1 MKKEINMNS
10 DDKLLKAL
18 MSQAADYTIDDALE
32 NEMTINMGPQHPATH
47 GVLRL
52 VLRLDGETVISSVPE
67 LGYLHRG
74 YEKMAE
80 NMSYIEFIPH
90 TDRLDYTATMCN
102 NVAYTLAVEK
112 LIGIEAPPRAQYIR
126 MIIAELSRIAA
137 HMVAIGTY
145 AMDVGAVTMV
155 MWTFREREKIQD
167 IYDLLAGARFTTS
180 YTRIGGV
187 ASDIDDT
194 ALKMTKEYLDQLAPA
209 LDEMAA
215 LLNTN
220 KIFLD
225 RLEGIGVL
233 SKEDAIAYGVTGPS
247 LRASG
252 VEYDVRRAKP
262 YLFYNEIDFNIPTY
276 TEGDCLAR
284 YHLRADEVRE
294 SIKILYQCLQKIPKG
309 EIKANEPKKV
319 VAGKTEVYSKME
331 ELIHDFMIINQGI
344 NPPVGDTFFSAEN
357 PKGEL
362 GFYLVSNGS
371 GQPWKMK
378 IRSPSFC
385 NLQVLSNLCKGHMI
399 SDVVAIIGS
408 LDPVMGEADK

>member
-1 MKKEINMNS
+1 MINVHN
-10 DDKLLKAL
+10 DEKLLKAL
-18 MSQAADYTIDDALE
+18 FGQNKDIIIEDALDH
-32 NEMTINMGPQHPATH
+32 EMVINMGPQHPATH

-52 VLRLDGETVISSVPE
+52 VLRLDGEKIVAVIPE

-80 NMSYIEFIPH
+80 NMSYYEFIPH
-90 TDRLDYTATMCN
+90 TDRLDYTSTMCN
-102 NVAYTLAVEK
+102 NVAYALAVEK
-112 LIGIEAPPRAQYIR
+112 LAGIEAPPRAQYIR
-126 MIIAELSRIAA
+126 MIISELSRIMG
-137 HMVAIGTY
+137 HLVSIGTF

-155 MWTFREREKIQD
+155 LWTFKEREYIQN
-167 IYDLLAGARFTTS
+167 IYDRIAGARFTTS

-187 ASDIDDT
+187 ASDMDDE
-194 ALKMTKEYLDQLAPA
+194 AIEMTKKFIDYFEEPMNDY
-209 LDEMAA
+209 EN
-215 LLNTN
+215 LLNKN

-225 RLEGIGVL
+225 RLEGVGVL
-233 SKEDAIAYGVTGPS
+233 SREDAVSLGITGPN

-262 YLFYNEIDFNIPTY
+262 YLFYNEIDFKVPVY

-284 YHLRADEVRE
+284 YFVRVDEVRE
-294 SIKILYQCLQKIPKG
+294 SMKIIKQCLQKLPEG
-309 EIKANEPKKV
+309 EIIANEPKKV
-319 VAGKTEVYSKME
+319 LPKKAEIYSKME
-331 ELIHDFMIINQGI
+331 ELIHDFMLVNFGI
-344 NPPVGDTFFSAEN
+344 DPPVGDTFFSAEN

-362 GFYLVSNGS
+362 GFYLVSNGT
-371 GQPWKMK
+371 GNPWKLK

-385 NLQVLSNLCKGHMI
+385 NLQAIPVVCRGQMI